1 MAGGV
6 AEAGF
11 ERLIISLVAL
21 YIACAVALWVWAPWW
36 AAAVASLPIVLVAGA
51 IAIDRIKGGA

>member
-11 ERLIISLVAL
+11 ERLIFGLVAL
-21 YIACAVALWVWAPWW
+21 YILCVVALWVWAPWW
-36 AAAVASLPIVLVAGA
+36 AASTMSLPGALVAGA
-51 IAIDRIKGGA
+51 MAWDRLRGGA